1 MSKQINNN
9 NLQPCLKWVGGKR
22 QLLKQLLPLIPSF
35 DTYCEPF
42 LGGGAMLFALH
53 PQKAIVGDNNTELIN
68 VYSVIK
74 NDLTN
79 LIESLKQHK
88 NEADYFYNIRKLDRD
103 PVNYTKLTKLQLASR
118 FIYLNKT
125 CYNGLYRVN
134 NAGQLNAPFGR
145 YKNPN
150 IVNDSVIK
158 ALNTYF
164 NENDIL
170 FNAGTYK
177 DTVSKIDT
185 SNCNKIFIYLDPPYD
200 PVSGTASFTGYTAN
214 GFSREDQEELK
225 QTCDN
230 LNRAGIKFMLSNS
243 DTKFINELYKD
254 YNILKLQA
262 KRSINSNGNKRGN
275 VGEVVVRNYE

>member
-1 MSKQINNN
+1 
-9 NLQPCLKWVGGKR
+9 
-22 QLLKQLLPLIPSF
+22 LKQLLPLIPAF

-42 LGGGAMLFALH
+42 LGGGALLFALH
-53 PQKAIVGDNNTELIN
+53 PNKAIVGDSNAELIN

-74 NDLTN
+74 KNPAD

-88 NEADYFYNIRKLDRD
+88 NEADYFYEIRSLDRD
-103 PVNYTKLTKLQLASR
+103 PINYAKLTELQLASR

-150 IVNDSVIK
+150 IVNSSVIQ

-177 DTVSKIDT
+177 DTLSKINT
-185 SNCNKIFIYLDPPYD
+185 NKLNKIFVYLDPPYD
-200 PVSGTASFTGYTAN
+200 PISQTASFTGYTAN
-214 GFSREDQEELK
+214 GFSRKDQEELK
-225 QTCDN
+225 QTCDS
-230 LNRAGIKFMLSNS
+230 LNKAGIKFMLSNS
-243 DTKFINELYKD
+243 DTEFINELYKD
-254 YNILKLQA
+254 YNISKLQA